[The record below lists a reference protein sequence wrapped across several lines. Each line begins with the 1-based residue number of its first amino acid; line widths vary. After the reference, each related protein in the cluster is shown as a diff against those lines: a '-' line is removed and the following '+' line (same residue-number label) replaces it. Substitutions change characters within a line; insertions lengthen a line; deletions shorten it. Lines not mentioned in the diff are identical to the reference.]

1 MTLKGTN
8 GTMNPTLLA
17 TTLASALLGPLFWAA
32 PSFGADP
39 LTLHYDKPAAR
50 WEQEALPIGNGHM
63 GAMLF
68 GGGQREQIQFNEES
82 LWIGDEEDTGAY
94 QAFGDV
100 FVQFGEAESATPPAQ
115 TPPPGYRRELDIER
129 AVHTV
134 TFAKDGISYR
144 REAFASYPAKVMAF
158 RFTAD
163 KPGALTGSVVLT
175 DMHNATITATKDTLT
190 SSGSLAGY
198 IYKGGSSKKK
208 PGENYA
214 LALTYEAQVRVLHDG
229 GTVKADGAKITFAN
243 ANTITLL
250 LSAGTDFVQDRSRGW
265 KGAAPHGKVT
275 TLLDA
280 AAKRNWADL
289 LAEHL
294 RDYQGL
300 FKRVSL
306 DLGSSPAAAL
316 PTDVRLANF
325 KITKERDPQLE
336 TLLFQYGRYLT
347 IASSRRG
354 GLPANLQGKWNN
366 SNNPPWRCDYHT
378 DINLQMNYWPTD
390 AANLSECFEP
400 YAEWIQS
407 IRAVRAEA
415 TKKAFDKRGWL
426 MRGESGLFGG
436 STWDWCPGTSAWLLQ
451 NSYDHYRF
459 TGDKEYLR
467 SRAYPAMKDVC
478 EYWLDSLIAQ
488 PDGTLV
494 TPLGLSPEHG
504 PKQVGISFDQQLV
517 WDLFTS
523 TIEAGESLGVDAEF
537 RALLTEKRAHLLAP
551 KIGSWGQLLEWQQ
564 ELTQQ
569 KPGGEGA
576 LDTPDNRHRH
586 ISHLVALYPG
596 RQISMQKTPAL
607 AEAARV
613 SLNARGDVST
623 GWSTANKINLWARL
637 QDGDR
642 AYKLVSTLLCGGILP
657 NLFDTCPPFQIDGN
671 FGYTAGVCEMLLQSH
686 LDEIHLLPALP
697 RVWPAG
703 SVKGLR
709 ARGGFTVDIEWKDGR
724 VIRYRITAPVPGRV
738 KVRINGESKSVE
750 TENCGEN

>member
-1 MTLKGTN
+1 V
-8 GTMNPTLLA
+8 
-17 TTLASALLGPLFWAA
+17 
-32 PSFGADP
+32 
-39 LTLHYDKPAAR
+39 R

-68 GGGQREQIQFNEES
+68 GGVQREQIQFNEES

-100 FVQFGEAESATPPAQ
+100 LVQFGAAAPTPPPAQ
-115 TPPPGYRRELDIER
+115 APLPPGYRRELDIER

-134 TFAKDGISYR
+134 AFAKDGIHYR
-144 REAFASYPAKVMAF
+144 REAFASYPAKVMVF

-163 KPGALTGSVVLT
+163 HPGALTGSVALT
-175 DMHNATITATKDTLT
+175 DMHHATITAANDTLT
-190 SSGSLAGY
+190 SAGSLAGST
-198 IYKGGSSKKK
+198 YKGGSSNKKR
-208 PGENYA
+208 GETYA

-229 GTVKADGAKITFAN
+229 GTVQMDGEKVTFTHAD
-243 ANTITLL
+243 TITLI

-275 TLLDA
+275 ALLDA
-280 AAKRNWADL
+280 AAKRSWDDL
-289 LAEHL
+289 LTEHL

-316 PTDVRLANF
+316 PTDVRLENYQ
-325 KITKERDPQLE
+325 KTKERDPQLE

-347 IASSRRG
+347 IASSRQG

-366 SNNPPWRCDYHT
+366 SNHPPWRCDYHT

-400 YAEWIQS
+400 YAQWIQS
-407 IRAVRAEA
+407 IRAVRTEA
-415 TKKAFDKRGWL
+415 TRKAFDKRGWL

-436 STWDWCPGTSAWLLQ
+436 STWDWVPGASAWLLQ

-478 EYWLDSLIAQ
+478 QYWIESLIAQ

-517 WDLFTS
+517 WDLFTN
-523 TIEAGESLGVDAEF
+523 TLEAGEALGVDAEF
-537 RALLTEKRAHLLAP
+537 RAVLTEKRAHLLAP
-551 KIGSWGQLLEWQQ
+551 KIGSWGQLLEWKD
-564 ELTQQ
+564 ELAGQT
-569 KPGGEGA
+569 PAREGA
-576 LDTPDNRHRH
+576 LDTPANQHRH

-596 RQISMQKTPAL
+596 RQISVQKTPAL

-642 AYKLVSTLLCGGILP
+642 AYKLVSTLLGGGILP

-671 FGYTAGVCEMLLQSH
+671 FGYTAGVCEMLLQSQG
-686 LDEIHLLPALP
+686 DELHLLPALP
-697 RVWPAG
+697 KAWSDGKVT
-703 SVKGLR
+703 GLR

-724 VIRYRITAPVPGRV
+724 VIHYRITAPLAGQV

-750 TENCGEN
+750 TEK